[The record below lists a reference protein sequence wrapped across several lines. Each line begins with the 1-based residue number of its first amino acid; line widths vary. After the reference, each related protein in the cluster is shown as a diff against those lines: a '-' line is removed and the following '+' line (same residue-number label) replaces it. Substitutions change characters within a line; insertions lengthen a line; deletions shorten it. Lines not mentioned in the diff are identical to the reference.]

1 MSRNLTPRF
10 TRAASNSAPTA
21 WVVKLPKAW
30 WYSSGIFTQPA
41 CSKLRNFSASIGIAP
56 LELHRFP
63 WLSTSQSKQTGMKSR
78 LTQTADFFSVGAR
91 RMTMNK
97 RILLLAMLLSAMSA
111 VSTLYAA
118 QPLTKVVMTTGSFSE
133 REAAMYVAQDQGFFR
148 RYGIE
153 LTFVQVRNGPVGMA
167 AIASGETQLH
177 EGSATAAVLGAAA
190 EGLDLIFVAG
200 MINKLIG
207 NIIASPKI
215 KSPADLKGKTIA
227 VTSASGGS
235 WMFTTLALEYWGL
248 DAKRDGISFR
258 ILGDESVRSQALLN
272 ETVAATHLGYTF
284 SAPLIGRG
292 FTNLADLAK
301 LPIPFQSTGVLTTRR
316 FMNASPEVVEGVLRG
331 IVDSLQFIAQ
341 PENKQAVLKSLMKG
355 LRLQKVDQA
364 VEGYD
369 SLGGIY
375 ERKIYPRAD
384 GVRNVIRLLGLTNE
398 KIRKLKAED
407 LVDDRFVKKLEKEG
421 KF

>member
-1 MSRNLTPRF
+1 
-10 TRAASNSAPTA
+10 
-21 WVVKLPKAW
+21 
-30 WYSSGIFTQPA
+30 
-41 CSKLRNFSASIGIAP
+41 
-56 LELHRFP
+56 
-63 WLSTSQSKQTGMKSR
+63 
-78 LTQTADFFSVGAR
+78 
-91 RMTMNK
+91 MTMNK
-97 RILLLAMLLSAMSA
+97 RILLLAMLLSAMCA

-341 PENKQAVLKSLMKG
+341 PENKPAVLKSLMKG
-355 LRLQKVDQA
+355 LRLQKADQA

>member
-1 MSRNLTPRF
+1 MTQKLSTIFFVLV
-10 TRAASNSAPTA
+10 TA
-21 WVVKLPKAW
+21 LCA
-30 WYSSGIFTQPA
+30 G
-41 CSKLRNFSASIGIAP
+41 SASG
-56 LELHRFP
+56 
-63 WLSTSQSKQTGMKSR
+63 
-78 LTQTADFFSVGAR
+78 
-91 RMTMNK
+91 
-97 RILLLAMLLSAMSA
+97 
-111 VSTLYAA
+111 AA

-148 RYGIE
+148 RYGLD
-153 LTFVQVRNGPVGMA
+153 LTFVQVRSGPVGMA
-167 AIASGETQLH
+167 AVASGESQLH
-177 EGSATAAVLGAAA
+177 EGSATGAVLGAAA
-190 EGLDLIFVAG
+190 EGLDLVFVAG
-200 MINKLIG
+200 IINKLIG
-207 NIIASPKI
+207 NIMATPKI
-215 KSPADLKGKTIA
+215 KTPADLKGKAIA

-284 SAPLIGRG
+284 SAPLINRR

-341 PENKQAVLKSLMKG
+341 PENKPAVLKSLVKG
-355 LRLQKVDQA
+355 LRLQNADQA
-364 VEGYD
+364 IEGYD
-369 SLGGIY
+369 TLAKVY
-375 ERKIYPRAD
+375 ERKIYPRID
-384 GVRNVIRLLGLTNE
+384 GVRNVIRMLGVTNE

-407 LVDDRFVKKLEKEG
+407 LVDDRFVKKLDKEG
-421 KF
+421 RL